1 MRSRTAFGLCLLAA
15 LIGLIAIA
23 YLLAGPVTA
32 LWMAMEGGIWIGL
45 CVFGDRYL
53 ERKRRDEERGFVAA
67 LEARIDDAARLP
79 SRRARDK
86 D

>member
-1 MRSRTAFGLCLLAA
+1 
-15 LIGLIAIA
+15 
-23 YLLAGPVTA
+23 
-32 LWMAMEGGIWIGL
+32 MAMEGGIWIGL

-67 LEARIDDAARLP
+67 LEARIDDAAP
-79 SRRARDK
+79 PVSTGTVDK